1 MTLDELRA
9 LANKGQRSKHRQM
22 EAHIQTACVNW
33 YRLSYPK
40 CLIFAVPNG
49 GSRNKIEAANL
60 KREGALAGVADLIL
74 LAEGKVLFVEMK
86 TMKGRQTE
94 KQKLF
99 QRNVERLGFQYVV
112 CRSFDEFRSE
122 VTKWLIRK

>member
-9 LANKGQRSKHRQM
+9 LANKGQRSKPRQI
-22 EAHIQTACVNW
+22 EARIQTACVNW

-40 CLIFAVPNG
+40 FLIFAVPNG

-94 KQKLF
+94 RQKLF
-99 QRNVERLGFQYVV
+99 QHNVERLGFQYVV